1 MNSELKDIE
10 NNLKTMSLS
19 EKISFNKS
27 LTALSA
33 ILATLGVMS
42 ILLVLFFTNIVTIV
56 LSYISLYILGNMS
69 VASDQIKTLV
79 ADSLKIKST
88 R

>member
-1 MNSELKDIE
+1 
-10 NNLKTMSLS
+10 
-19 EKISFNKS
+19 
-27 LTALSA
+27 
-33 ILATLGVMS
+33 MS
-42 ILLVLFFTNIVTIV
+42 ILLVLFFTNIVAIV

-79 ADSLKIKST
+79 VDSLKIKST

>member
-79 ADSLKIKST
+79 VDSLKIKST

>member
-42 ILLVLFFTNIVTIV
+42 ILLVLFFTNIATIV

>member
-33 ILATLGVMS
+33 ILAT
-42 ILLVLFFTNIVTIV
+42 
-56 LSYISLYILGNMS
+56 
-69 VASDQIKTLV
+69 
-79 ADSLKIKST
+79 
-88 R
+88 